1 MSDASLP
8 RDFYESS
15 ARPVTGVAA
24 DYADADQVPAH
35 CHPRAQLLYA
45 VQGVMIVG
53 SVDRRW
59 VVPPNRALWLPP
71 GQMHAIRMRG
81 AVRMRSL
88 FIDNN
93 IAPGPSAHS
102 CVIEVAPLLRELI
115 QAATRLPALYPLQGR
130 EGHLVALLLSE
141 LEQAPALPLQLPW
154 PTQPRLASVCEQLLQ
169 HPDDPRGVLQ
179 WARELAV
186 SGKTFQRQFRQ
197 QTGLGFARWRQ
208 QARLLGSLEH
218 LVAGEPIGHVALHQG
233 YASQSAFAAAFRRH
247 FGVPPSQFITL

>member
-24 DYADADQVPAH
+24 DYADGDRVPAH

-53 SVDRRW
+53 GIDRRW

-71 GQMHAIRMRG
+71 GQVHDIRMRG

-88 FIDNN
+88 FVDNN

-115 QAATRLPALYPLQGR
+115 QAATRLLPLYPLEGR
-130 EGHLVALLLSE
+130 DGHLVALLLSE
-141 LEQAPALPLQLPW
+141 LQRAPTLPLQLPW
-154 PTQPRLASVCEQLLQ
+154 PLQARLASVCEQLLQ
-169 HPDDPRGVLQ
+169 YPDDARDVAQ
-179 WARELAV
+179 WGRELAI

-208 QARLLGSLEH
+208 QARLLGALEH
-218 LVAGEPIGHVALHQG
+218 LVAGEPVGHVALRQG
-233 YASQSAFAAAFRRH
+233 YASQSAFAAAFRRY
-247 FGVPPSQFITL
+247 FGVSPSQFVTP